1 MALKPQPRWKQNFRI
16 VASLALAAVIT
27 VMLLEVIRDRK
38 QVREVE
44 APVPGATMIGELTK
58 RSTTEHEPSYNTG
71 NFTVINDS
79 TGFGDVVLVLTLW
92 NYGDAPDSFALQP
105 GEYWKVEK
113 TVAQNWHGHLLLWK
127 LPEDPTPTPMPTT
140 DQLGD
145 PCTLSFVTCPATT
158 TP

>member
-92 NYGDAPDSFALQP
+92 NYGDAPDSFARWRYEP
-105 GEYWKVEK
+105 K
-113 TVAQNWHGHLLLWK
+113 TVAQTGMAIYPLK